1 MKNKRNKKG
10 VLAING
16 GMPILKKS
24 FNTGGGLFPPIH
36 VVGKEE
42 IAAATRVIKRGP
54 LSGFAGVNGAL
65 FFGGP
70 EVQAFEKEFAK
81 KFRVAY
87 AVSCNSATSA
97 LHMAIVALGIG
108 PGDEVIVPPYTM
120 AASVTAVILNGA
132 VPIFADIDPRTFC
145 LDPKSVEKCIT
156 KRTKAIMAVNLMGQG
171 VDFGKLV
178 PLARKYGLKIIED
191 NAQSPGAKW
200 RNQYLGTIGDIGVF
214 SLNIHKIMQ
223 TGEGGVLVTNNKAYA
238 LRAQL
243 SRNHG
248 ESVADQMEHYSAGP
262 ILGNNYRMT
271 EVVAA
276 MARVQLKRLDF
287 LIRKRLVLVKR
298 LTRAIKNIPG
308 FTTPYTLPD
317 NFNVTYYYAMLV
329 DEKKLG
335 LTRDQLLDAM
345 AAEGFDDMS
354 RGYVKPIYL
363 THLFKERKAFN
374 NTHFPFDYNGMSQN
388 YVEGICPVAERLWK
402 KEFTFTEVCQYPYT
416 VRHVDLFV
424 KALKKVIEHKDEI
437 A

>member
-1 MKNKRNKKG
+1 MKQTRKRG

-16 GMPILKKS
+16 GTPVLKKS
-24 FNTGGGLFPPIH
+24 FNSGKGLFPPVH

-42 IAAATRVIKRGP
+42 IAAATRVIRRGP
-54 LSGFAGVNGAL
+54 LSGFVGTNGPR

-70 EVQAFEKEFAK
+70 EVQAFEKEFTK
-81 KFRVAY
+81 KFKVKY

-120 AASVTAVILNGA
+120 AASVTAVLLNGA

-145 LDPKSVEKCIT
+145 IDPKSVEKRIT

-171 VDFGKLV
+171 PDYGTLL
-178 PLARKYGLKIIED
+178 PLARKHGLKIIED

-200 RNQYLGTIGDIGVF
+200 RGRYLGTVGDIGVF

-223 TGEGGVLVTNNKAYA
+223 TGEGGVLVTNNKKYA
-238 LRAQL
+238 LRARL

-248 ESVADQMEHYSAGP
+248 ESVVDQMPHYSEGP
-262 ILGNNYRMT
+262 MLGNNYRMA

-276 MARVQLKRLDF
+276 MAREQLKRLDF
-287 LIRKRLVLVKR
+287 LIRKRRALVAR
-298 LTRAIKNIPG
+298 LTKAIKGILGITP
-308 FTTPYTLPD
+308 PYTPPG
-317 NFNVTYYYAMLV
+317 NFNVTYYFAMLI

-335 LTRDQLLDAM
+335 ISRNKLLDAM

-354 RGYVKPIYL
+354 RGYVKPLYL
-363 THLFKERKAFN
+363 MRLFKERKAFN
-374 NTHFPFDYNGMSQN
+374 NTHFPFDYDGMSQQ
-388 YVEGICPVAERLWK
+388 YAEGACPVTERLWR

-416 VRHVDLFV
+416 ARHVDLFV
-424 KALKKVIEHKDEI
+424 KALKKVVAHKDELK
-437 A
+437 